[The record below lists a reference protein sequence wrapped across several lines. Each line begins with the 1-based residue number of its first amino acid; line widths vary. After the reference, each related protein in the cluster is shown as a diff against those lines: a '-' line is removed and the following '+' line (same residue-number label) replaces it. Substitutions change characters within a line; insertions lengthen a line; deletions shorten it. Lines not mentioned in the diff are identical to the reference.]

1 MHQISTVLSV
11 LDLTVQYGQQSVVD
25 NVTFDLKKGTTL
37 GIVGASGSGKTT
49 LALAIPGLLSNHAKL
64 SGQVVFQG
72 EKLDYRHKNQI
83 QQLRGKYIG
92 FVFQEPMS
100 SLNPTMSCGKQI
112 TEILQLHLG
121 LPKET
126 AKKTALDWLVK
137 VQISEPA
144 RIFDAYPHE
153 LSGGL
158 AQRVMIAIA
167 LCCRPTLLIADEPT
181 TALDVTVQ
189 KSILDLLKSLQH
201 ELDLTMLFVSHDI
214 GVIRYMSNEIG
225 IMFQGKM
232 VEFGATVDVI
242 QHPKHEHTK
251 ALLQASS
258 RTNILMP
265 SNPLVL
271 FEHSSISVSYPVG
284 KNFWGNPAGRFMAVN
299 AVPVTIFE
307 GECLGIV
314 GESGSGKSSLAREIG
329 RLMGFHKGK
338 VAFID
343 QHPQAALNPLKRVE
357 AVLQEVVVLHQP
369 NCTKQEVRQE
379 VARLLAAV
387 QLDETLL
394 NRLPKE
400 LSGGQ
405 KQRVCIARALAIH
418 PKLLICD
425 EILSALD
432 KPVQAAI
439 IDLIQQLQQEL
450 DLTILFISHDLHVVR
465 EICDRV
471 IVLHNGILEEQNA
484 TNLLFDQPTTS
495 YTQALLSARL

>member
-1 MHQISTVLSV
+1 MHQISTVLSIV
-11 LDLTVQYGQQSVVD
+11 DLTVQYGQQSVVD
-25 NVTFDLKKGTTL
+25 SVAFDLKKGTTL

-49 LALAIPGLLSNHAKL
+49 LALAIPGLLSAQAALN
-64 SGQVVFQG
+64 GQVVFQG
-72 EKLDYRHKNQI
+72 ERLDYGHKNQI
-83 QQLRGKYIG
+83 LQLRGKYIG
-92 FVFQEPMS
+92 FIFQEPMS

-112 TEILQLHLG
+112 TEILQLHLH
-121 LPKET
+121 LSKEI
-126 AKKTALDWLVK
+126 AKRTALDWLTK
-137 VQISEPA
+137 VQISEPD
-144 RIFDAYPHE
+144 RIFNAYPHE

-189 KSILDLLKSLQH
+189 KSILDLLKSLQQ

-214 GVIRYMSNEIG
+214 GVIRYMSDEIG
-225 IMFQGKM
+225 VMYQGKM
-232 VEFGATVDVI
+232 VEIGATSDII

-251 ALLQASS
+251 ALLQAPS
-258 RTNILMP
+258 RTTALLSANPSIL
-265 SNPLVL
+265 
-271 FEHSSISVSYPVG
+271 FQHSSITVSYPTG
-284 KNFWGNPAGRFMAVN
+284 KNFWGNAEGQFIAVN
-299 AVPVTIFE
+299 AVPITIFA

-329 RLMGFHKGK
+329 QLMGFHKGK
-338 VAFID
+338 VAFVD
-343 QHPQAALNPLKRVE
+343 QHPQAALNPLMSVE
-357 AVLQEVVVLHQP
+357 SVLKEVIILHQP
-369 NCTKQEVRQE
+369 NSTKQEVRQE
-379 VARLLAAV
+379 VKRLLDAV
-387 QLDETLL
+387 QLEEALL

-439 IDLIQQLQQEL
+439 IDLIQQLQQQL

-471 IVLHNGILEEQNA
+471 IVLRNGVLEEQN
-484 TNLLFDQPTTS
+484 TTDLLFNQPTKP